1 MAVAVVV
8 LDLDRGMAAMVG
20 ANERRGVVVIV
31 FSDDSILVLVV
42 GIASSLFM
50 LRRRA
55 RCLYEFVD
63 LVETTRVEVS
73 SAICGE

>member
-1 MAVAVVV
+1 MSKKCTTSLDCAMAAAVVVV

-31 FSDDSILVLVV
+31 FSDDSILVSIV

-50 LRRRA
+50 LRRRG
-55 RCLYEFVD
+55 RRPC
-63 LVETTRVEVS
+63 
-73 SAICGE
+73 